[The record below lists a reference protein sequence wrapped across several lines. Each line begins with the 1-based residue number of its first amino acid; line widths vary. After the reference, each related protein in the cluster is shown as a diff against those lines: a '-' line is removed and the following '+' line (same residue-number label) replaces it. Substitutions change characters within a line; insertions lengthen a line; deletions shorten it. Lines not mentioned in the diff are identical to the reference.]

1 MERTF
6 KLERL
11 YPLGQYVNIKLCDEV
26 TNLPEEVLFNV
37 ELSSKVRYLQML
49 EVEIAYRN
57 YINLMKI
64 AETKSA
70 EEVAQYLEEQRIE
83 TVKEIAAEFENKTL
97 DK

>member
-1 MERTF
+1 
-6 KLERL
+6 
-11 YPLGQYVNIKLCDEV
+11 
-26 TNLPEEVLFNV
+26 
-37 ELSSKVRYLQML
+37 ML

-83 TVKEIAAEFENKTL
+83 TVKEIASEFENKTL